1 MTKQQALPIFYQLEL
16 NCSLEEDNGLIDQ
29 STGAMLVDFDM
40 GWTQMFRS
48 IAQDL
53 ATAANC
59 DERNIRQ
66 RAALFIQEWGGIEK
80 FGLPALKRLEAD
92 LRALSMQ
99 ITYFRPH
106 AWIGTIALRHVAGE
120 LRRAGLLSPREIPS
134 ILERLNA
141 QIPPRPLPQLQV
153 RPQEIRRPV
162 EVRDAPWN
170 EQDRLWA
177 EQVGDDVLEWA
188 HREFEFVV
196 AEVSRFKVIEP
207 RQKEYKVHRIRAP
220 GLGANGD
227 NFLDWYRELPAVVWL
242 GQLVPLTED
251 PAPTL
256 VRRLVNQFGISVPSN
271 PIVICP
277 IWLHRLGWKEQHENS
292 STYVDSEGIVVA
304 SLILWRDAGPVNVE
318 DDSFWGEGTYLVLT
332 ASGLRQYKFAQGN
345 LNIHCFAKREVN
357 TPRKG
362 EEGIVLTA
370 RRSYSR

>member
-1 MTKQQALPIFYQLEL
+1 M
-16 NCSLEEDNGLIDQ
+16 
-29 STGAMLVDFDM
+29 
-40 GWTQMFRS
+40 
-48 IAQDL
+48 
-53 ATAANC
+53 
-59 DERNIRQ
+59 
-66 RAALFIQEWGGIEK
+66 
-80 FGLPALKRLEAD
+80 
-92 LRALSMQ
+92 
-99 ITYFRPH
+99 
-106 AWIGTIALRHVAGE
+106 
-120 LRRAGLLSPREIPS
+120 
-134 ILERLNA
+134 
-141 QIPPRPLPQLQV
+141 PQLQV

-256 VRRLVNQFGISVPSN
+256 VRRVVNQFGISVPSN